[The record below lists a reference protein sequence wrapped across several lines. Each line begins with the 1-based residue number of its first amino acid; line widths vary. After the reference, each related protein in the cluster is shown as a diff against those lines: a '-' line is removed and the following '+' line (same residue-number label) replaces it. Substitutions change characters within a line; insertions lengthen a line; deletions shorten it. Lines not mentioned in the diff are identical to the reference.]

1 MEMPYQC
8 PSGSRYWGATILS
21 STSDLIGCVMPART
35 ASSMRPI
42 STVSS
47 TSAGLLALG
56 LDALF
61 EARACGDDVDLDAGV
76 PGEGVEQRLDELA
89 LAISVDIDIA
99 GLGERG
105 ASSSDCTH
113 DHRTTRE
120 RANGLHGQSSVATFA

>member
-1 MEMPYQC
+1 VPLGIAILGRHDFIEHIGFDRLRDA
-8 PSGSRYWGATILS
+8 GSHGVLDAPDIDGEQHIRGAV
-21 STSDLIGCVMPART
+21 G
-35 ASSMRPI
+35 
-42 STVSS
+42 
-47 TSAGLLALG
+47 ALG